1 MRKKHRPVSNIN
13 VTPMVDVM
21 LVLLIVFMVTAPLLT
36 VGVPVNLPKVE
47 ANSLD
52 AQKEPLE
59 ISINENNEIYL
70 GEELIPFDELILK
83 VKTIAGS
90 NTDIRIFLRADTT
103 INYGEVMKVLGA
115 LNAGQDS
122 NIDSQTKQYFT
133 KMVRDLYFQS
143 LDERNARLSGAKR
156 LNRAGYDKNMMRS
169 FISHAKA
176 EAALIAQM
184 ENGAAIN
191 TALQEAAKETKSEG
205 NLRDDEKNQA
215 FVLVTQHY
223 KQMLKGDETPIQDRI
238 NAANSVYMLLTSVG
252 YHVTNATQP
261 TMVTVPRVAG
271 DFGDYTGAWNGL
283 TTVSYTHLTLPTKRI
298 V

>member
-90 NTDIRIFLRADTT
+90 NTDIRIFLRADTCLLYT
-103 INYGEVMKVLGA
+103 
-115 LNAGQDS
+115 S
-122 NIDSQTKQYFT
+122 PSP
-133 KMVRDLYFQS
+133 RD
-143 LDERNARLSGAKR
+143 
-156 LNRAGYDKNMMRS
+156 
-169 FISHAKA
+169 
-176 EAALIAQM
+176 
-184 ENGAAIN
+184 
-191 TALQEAAKETKSEG
+191 
-205 NLRDDEKNQA
+205 
-215 FVLVTQHY
+215 
-223 KQMLKGDETPIQDRI
+223 P
-238 NAANSVYMLLTSVG
+238 
-252 YHVTNATQP
+252 
-261 TMVTVPRVAG
+261 
-271 DFGDYTGAWNGL
+271 
-283 TTVSYTHLTLPTKRI
+283 VSSRMPSSA
-298 V
+298 

>member
-103 INYGEVMKVLGA
+103 INYGEVM
-115 LNAGQDS
+115 
-122 NIDSQTKQYFT
+122 
-133 KMVRDLYFQS
+133 
-143 LDERNARLSGAKR
+143 
-156 LNRAGYDKNMMRS
+156 
-169 FISHAKA
+169 
-176 EAALIAQM
+176 
-184 ENGAAIN
+184 
-191 TALQEAAKETKSEG
+191 
-205 NLRDDEKNQA
+205 
-215 FVLVTQHY
+215 
-223 KQMLKGDETPIQDRI
+223 
-238 NAANSVYMLLTSVG
+238 
-252 YHVTNATQP
+252 
-261 TMVTVPRVAG
+261 
-271 DFGDYTGAWNGL
+271 
-283 TTVSYTHLTLPTKRI
+283 TVSYIHLTLPTNGT

>member
-115 LNAGQDS
+115 LN
-122 NIDSQTKQYFT
+122 T
-133 KMVRDLYFQS
+133 
-143 LDERNARLSGAKR
+143 SGFLK
-156 LNRAGYDKNMMRS
+156 
-169 FISHAKA
+169 IS
-176 EAALIAQM
+176 
-184 ENGAAIN
+184 
-191 TALQEAAKETKSEG
+191 
-205 NLRDDEKNQA
+205 
-215 FVLVTQHY
+215 
-223 KQMLKGDETPIQDRI
+223 
-238 NAANSVYMLLTSVG
+238 LLTKKPS
-252 YHVTNATQP
+252 
-261 TMVTVPRVAG
+261 
-271 DFGDYTGAWNGL
+271 
-283 TTVSYTHLTLPTKRI
+283 
-298 V
+298 